1 MRHVSSTLLWVWR
14 AGDLEGRKRA
24 YLRNFSSFEAPHV
37 AFVFMP
43 ETIGVREAADVG
55 MYAQTLILAL
65 TARGLATCP
74 QGALSFYAE
83 IVRRRLGIPP
93 EQKLLFGIAFGY
105 EDVAVDANAARVGRD
120 RLENAVAFHR

>member
-1 MRHVSSTLLWVWR
+1 
-14 AGDLEGRKRA
+14 
-24 YLRNFSSFEAPHV
+24 
-37 AFVFMP
+37 MP

-105 EDVAVDANAARVGRD
+105 EDVAVDAHAARVGRD